1 MYNKNMMKDI
11 GEISWVKDYDGTLLE
26 EFLDLYKS
34 RPLRTNQ
41 GGMGINHSYALFFIL
56 RKLMPNHVIESG
68 VYSGQSTWLI
78 EQALPHA
85 EIYSLDPVPGFR
97 EYTSSKAKY
106 LLEDFTGLD
115 WSALDAEKTVCFFD
129 DHQSAFSRLK
139 DLKWW
144 GFKHAVFEDNYPLSQ
159 GDCYSLRQ
167 VLSGAGHPRPN
178 LTYSSPSGLV
188 ASLKEFLKG
197 LLGRRAMGEINNHV
211 NIKLLEDIYWRQE
224 IIRKPNQVDRV
235 SAMQNISVY
244 CEMAPL
250 LLNKTQ
256 RWNDHPWSGE
266 YSLSRDALFGASD
279 ECPALSGCI
288 GDLNRKEL
296 ISELSYTYIAYV
308 QLK

>member
-1 MYNKNMMKDI
+1 MKVI
-11 GEISWVKDYDGTLLE
+11 GDLAWVEDYDGALLE

-41 GGMGINHSYALFFIL
+41 GGMGINHSYALFFVL

-68 VYSGQSTWLI
+68 VFRGQSTWLI

-85 EIYSLDPVPGFR
+85 EIYSLDPMPGFR

-106 LLEDFTGLD
+106 LVEDFAGVD
-115 WSALDAEKTVCFFD
+115 WSALDPEKTLCFFD

-139 DLKWW
+139 DMKWW

-167 VLSGAGHPRPN
+167 ILSGAGHPRPN

-188 ASLKEFLKG
+188 AGLKG
-197 LLGRRAMGEINNHV
+197 LLGRRSGINDHA
-211 NIKLLEDIYWRQE
+211 NIKLLNDIYWRQE
-224 IIRKPNQVDRV
+224 IIRKPNGVDCV
-235 SAMQNISVY
+235 SAKQNISVY
-244 CEMAPL
+244 CELPPL

-256 RWNDHPWSGE
+256 RWNDHAWSGE
-266 YSLSRDALFGASD
+266 YSLSRDALFGAAD
-279 ECPALSGCI
+279 ERSALSGCI
-288 GDLNRKEL
+288 GDLNGKEL

-308 QLK
+308 QLR